1 MRHAAA
7 VRRFA
12 NPRIVPRSGRFDRPN
27 PIVGGWF
34 ALVIGAI
41 LGSATGIC
49 CASGGA
55 LWLEV
60 EALAE
65 QVPPPCSKGGRC
77 QIVIVGLFLGFLLW
91 FLLELLH

>member
-41 LGSATGIC
+41 LVSATGTC

-55 LWLEV
+55 SWLEV
-60 EALAE
+60 EAPPSLPNRCLHLA
-65 QVPPPCSKGGRC
+65 QMAGA
-77 QIVIVGLFLGFLLW
+77 GLSFDG
-91 FLLELLH
+91 ELSYKPVSSA